1 MTDPIWRENTE
12 TRDGN
17 ILSVF
22 FNSSANLLVVD
33 VIQRGGSGGNEIVR
47 MKLDEL
53 RLLAHCQPSRK
64 GRIPRTRKASR

>member
-1 MTDPIWRENTE
+1 MTAPIWRENIE

-33 VIQRGGSGGNEIVR
+33 VIHRSGSGGNEIVR
-47 MKLDEL
+47 LRLDEQ
-53 RLLAHCQPSRK
+53 RLLAHCLPSRRR
-64 GRIPRTRKASR
+64 GIPRSRKASL